1 MVNDYEILD
10 ALDRVKEV
18 TRDRISFELLPGE
31 LHMDLKPYTEFF
43 NITDNQAL
51 ILCACIYISL
61 NRNEMISIQDLA
73 RFFDVSITTIAKQM
87 DDINELTNQYILSE
101 VNSNS
106 RRPNARFSYMVKSE
120 IIDAVIRQDFT
131 KLNASLKFNFIEFFD
146 YVDNIASQ
154 RMEGEIR
161 TGELMLRLRELLAE
175 NQHLEFVKE
184 LNTYQLSERD
194 QLITIMIASMHVE
207 GEEDMDLNRLYRSI
221 FDTRQEAFG
230 LLRLVQSGNS
240 DLIRKEIIEIK
251 PGMFAGQEVRL
262 TDRASSKLFSN
273 NKVEISKKTY
283 ETTGISY
290 KTISKRKLFYVSDV
304 AKEIDKLKALLSEK
318 KYQNARKIMQQ
329 NNMPI
334 GMNILL
340 YGLPG
345 TGKTELV
352 YQLARQTKRNI
363 IPVVISDTKS
373 KWFGESEKLIKKVF
387 DDYRNLSKEEEC
399 VPILL
404 FNEADAIFNTRMT
417 GESSSVDQTRNAIQN
432 ILLQEL
438 ENFEGILIATT
449 NLTDNLDKAF
459 DRRFLFKLNVGM
471 PDAESRFNIWK
482 VKLPKV
488 KKPILKQLS
497 TLYSLSGGQI
507 DNVVRKVILNELV
520 GEKADSIESLSLLCK
535 QELSLSQ
542 KGQRTSIGF
551 NNNNKIAV

>member
-1 MVNDYEILD
+1 
-10 ALDRVKEV
+10 
-18 TRDRISFELLPGE
+18 
-31 LHMDLKPYTEFF
+31 
-43 NITDNQAL
+43 
-51 ILCACIYISL
+51 
-61 NRNEMISIQDLA
+61 
-73 RFFDVSITTIAKQM
+73 
-87 DDINELTNQYILSE
+87 
-101 VNSNS
+101 
-106 RRPNARFSYMVKSE
+106 
-120 IIDAVIRQDFT
+120 
-131 KLNASLKFNFIEFFD
+131 
-146 YVDNIASQ
+146 
-154 RMEGEIR
+154 
-161 TGELMLRLRELLAE
+161 LAE
-175 NQHLEFVKE
+175 NQHLEFVRE
-184 LNTYQLSERD
+184 LNAYQLNERD

-387 DDYRNLSKEEEC
+387 DDYRNLSKEEER

>member
-131 KLNASLKFNFIEFFD
+131 KLNASLKFNFIEFFN
-146 YVDNIASQ
+146 YVDNIGSQ

-251 PGMFAGQEVRL
+251 PGMFAGQEVCL
-262 TDRASSKLFSN
+262 TDRASSRLFSN
-273 NKVEISKKTY
+273 NEVEITKKTY

-290 KTISKRKLFYVSDV
+290 KTISKRKLFYVSNV

-318 KYQNARKIMQQ
+318 KYQNAKKIMQQ

-340 YGLPG
+340 YGPPG

-387 DDYRNLSKEEEC
+387 DDYRNLSKEEER

-551 NNNNKIAV
+551 NNNKIAV

>member
-101 VNSNS
+101 VNSNN

-387 DDYRNLSKEEEC
+387 DDYRNLSKEEER

-507 DNVVRKVILNELV
+507 DNVVRKVILNEVV

>member
-43 NITDNQAL
+43 NITDNQAI

-154 RMEGEIR
+154 TKEGEIR
-161 TGELMLRLRELLAE
+161 TGELMLRIRELLAE
-175 NQHLEFVKE
+175 NQHLEFVRE
-184 LNTYQLSERD
+184 LNAYQLNERD

-387 DDYRNLSKEEEC
+387 DDYRNLSKEEER

-520 GEKADSIESLSLLCK
+520 GEKADSIESLSLLCR
-535 QELSLSQ
+535 QELSLAQ
-542 KGQRTSIGF
+542 NNQRTSIGF
-551 NNNNKIAV
+551 TNHKQAV